1 MVPIRNIRPKRKAQ
15 SSPKLN
21 GKKLKKSVNDTE
33 GSVIDII
40 SNPLFELL
48 SNDFKSKEEF
58 TVNDIAIM
66 FRSLADTIS
75 NLQNQNSLLTSK
87 VSNLVEKV
95 SGLEEHLK
103 TLSAKPKKMEKIPT
117 TMFKTFA
124 SAVASTIT
132 SSITTPDSQINLMKA
147 VSYANTED
155 PRNTN
160 VILKMSIYLLM
171 PWITIA
177 NIFGTSKPAVFRLP
191 QSAKGPPIVRHS
203 FKSKEEA
210 SNVLKKFN
218 REKASIQGCLNAS
231 PRPDLSKPE
240 LEKYRQSWKVAIQK
254 NNEAMKTVFTVR
266 NLEVV
271 LQLNLWSFMS
281 NIAVFCLTETKLDSS
296 YSDNFLSLNNLF
308 TVIRRDRNKHGG
320 GIAIL
325 IRKPI
330 KYNIISIPE
339 YLQMVEA
346 LCCDILIS
354 GSALRIIVIYN
365 PSHSRCLSVE
375 EMFDDLAKLILN
387 IIDTWIPTK
396 VILPH
401 QPTHSVEIKLLQ
413 KKKLL
418 IWRKEGN
425 SPYYKDIAAQ
435 LKKSLIKSE
444 SERVSNRLN
453 SGSKNFFQF
462 IKSEYK
468 GNTDIPS
475 MKCKYRDEVI
485 VDDESKSELFGSCF
499 SEYFNM
505 DEEDILDIV
514 NPIKTT
520 CTDILF
526 VPAQIELLLSKL
538 KSRNNTSPDNIPA
551 IFLKKACTSL
561 ALPLSI
567 IFRESYRVGRFPSL
581 WKTAIVLPLHKKGSR
596 SDPSN
601 YRPISLTSNI
611 CKVMEKTVRKHV
623 VDHLTE
629 FELISKRQFG
639 FRNRRSTVSQLLVY
653 QNKLISNMLNGLDTH
668 SIYIDFQRAFD
679 TVPITKLIHKLQ
691 SFGISNK
698 LIKWID
704 SCISNRKF
712 QVMVNGTLST
722 ERPVLS
728 GVPQGSVLGPTL
740 FLLYINCIG
749 TEFISNHLLFADD
762 LKIYSPCNKSI
773 DTDLRTLEKW
783 CDTWKMKVAPIKCEH
798 IIFSHKNKPA
808 IDSDLNLKLNDMP
821 IPAVTAISESI
832 SPVNLAL
839 LIITL

>member
-48 SNDFKSKEEF
+48 SNDYKSKEEF

-103 TLSAKPKKMEKIPT
+103 TLSAKPKEMEKIPT
-117 TMFKTFA
+117 TMVKTFA
-124 SAVASTIT
+124 SAVASTIS

-155 PRNTN
+155 ARKTN
-160 VILKMSIYLLM
+160 VLLKNVDLSPDAMDNGEFSLQ
-171 PWITIA
+171 IA

-191 QSAKGPPIVRHS
+191 QSAKGPPIVRLS

-210 SNVLKKFN
+210 SNVLKKVN

-281 NIAVFCLTETKLDSS
+281 NIAVFCLTETTLDSS

-330 KYNIISIPE
+330 KYNIIFIPE

-354 GSALRIIVIYN
+354 GSTLRIIVIYN
-365 PSHSRCLSVE
+365 PSHSRCLKDLLATLNYLLLTEHRVILTGHFNLGHVDWASLSASDSQCQDILDFSMYNGLTQFVHDPTRIDPPNILDLVFTNSNDLICHVSVGTKFSDHCKIEITTNINFNPNSCSRSVKNFVKGDFKTINYILSRVDWDLRFSCLSVE

-396 VILPH
+396 VIRPH

-418 IWRKEGN
+418 IWRKEGY

-561 ALPLSI
+561 AFPLSI
-567 IFRESYRVGRFPSL
+567 IFRESYRVGRLPSL
-581 WKTAIVLPLHKKGSR
+581 WKTAIVLPLHKKGSC

-611 CKVMEKTVRKHV
+611 CKVSFFCKFKITHFIQILLKKENHQSKELDDLHQVLWFIYFLIFLFHFYDQKTVR
-623 VDHLTE
+623 E
-629 FELISKRQFG
+629 
-639 FRNRRSTVSQLLVY
+639 
-653 QNKLISNMLNGLDTH
+653 
-668 SIYIDFQRAFD
+668 
-679 TVPITKLIHKLQ
+679 
-691 SFGISNK
+691 
-698 LIKWID
+698 
-704 SCISNRKF
+704 
-712 QVMVNGTLST
+712 
-722 ERPVLS
+722 
-728 GVPQGSVLGPTL
+728 
-740 FLLYINCIG
+740 
-749 TEFISNHLLFADD
+749 
-762 LKIYSPCNKSI
+762 KSI
-773 DTDLRTLEKW
+773 
-783 CDTWKMKVAPIKCEH
+783 
-798 IIFSHKNKPA
+798 
-808 IDSDLNLKLNDMP
+808 
-821 IPAVTAISESI
+821 
-832 SPVNLAL
+832 
-839 LIITL
+839 